1 MHDTGSFDCGRI
13 AFDLHSQAPIR
24 GVDGCNCSP
33 CQAAEGASR

>member
-13 AFDLHSQAPIR
+13 AFDLHTETPIR

-33 CQAAEGASR
+33 RQAAEGASR